1 MNLFIMFIVYFILFL
16 SLTGGGGG
24 LGLNLGSTEF
34 GGGPR
39 GGSPTPRVTFAD
51 EPPQM

>member
-1 MNLFIMFIVYFILFL
+1 MNLFIMFIVYFVVL
-16 SLTGGGGG
+16 SLAGGGGG
-24 LGLNLGSTEF
+24 LGLNLGSNEF